1 MLKDNFFD
9 SDMTA
14 IKGGFENHPSLC
26 RYLSRL
32 REPFTP
38 IAILF
43 GCTRLPPTNVYPIGG
58 L

>member
-38 IAILF
+38 IAIAN
-43 GCTRLPPTNVYPIGG
+43 LPKNG
-58 L
+58 

>member
-9 SDMTA
+9 SDMYMTA
-14 IKGGFENHPSLC
+14 IKGGFENHLSLY

-38 IAILF
+38 IAIAN
-43 GCTRLPPTNVYPIGG
+43 LPKNGY
-58 L
+58 

>member
-1 MLKDNFFD
+1 MLNDNFFD

-14 IKGGFENHPSLC
+14 IKGGFQNHPSLRC

-38 IAILF
+38 IAIAN
-43 GCTRLPPTNVYPIGG
+43 LPKDG
-58 L
+58 

>member
-9 SDMTA
+9 SDMIA
-14 IKGGFENHPSLC
+14 IKGGFENYPSLC

-38 IAILF
+38 IAIAN
-43 GCTRLPPTNVYPIGG
+43 LPKMGSKNVAG
-58 L
+58 

>member
-1 MLKDNFFD
+1 MFKDNSFD

-14 IKGGFENHPSLC
+14 IEVGFENHPSLC

-38 IAILF
+38 IAIVK
-43 GCTRLPPTNVYPIGG
+43 T
-58 L
+58 